1 MLSIVHT
8 SMGFGMFEQLPKES
22 LATKSKKK
30 KKKKKSLQNSK
41 SRMQVA

>member
-30 KKKKKSLQNSK
+30 KKKKNPYKTAK
-41 SRMQVA
+41 AGCK